1 MKMTASKRACTAMGK
16 ANDSAKKTIDVE
28 SARAKIRPRLERRR
42 GAPEVRGCR
51 SDDSASECRFM
62 VHHLKSVSAVA
73 LLVSAVAGLL
83 ALFSG
88 PGYRL
93 GLFSLPAAFHVLR
106 WGVYAGLVGL
116 LLAGVAL
123 WRARGR
129 SVLGAIALVLALVVV
144 GVPLRFQ
151 RLAASVPPIHDIT
164 TDTANP
170 PAFDA
175 VVALRKDAPNSLEY
189 SQEVARQ
196 QREAY
201 PDIKPLV
208 LEMPAAQ
215 VFDRAVRAAHDQGW
229 EIVAVNADTW
239 RIEATDTT
247 TFFGFKDDVVVR
259 LTPMDSRTVV
269 DVRSVS
275 RVGRS
280 DVGTNARRIR
290 RYLAA
295 LIS

>member
-1 MKMTASKRACTAMGK
+1 
-16 ANDSAKKTIDVE
+16 
-28 SARAKIRPRLERRR
+28 
-42 GAPEVRGCR
+42 
-51 SDDSASECRFM
+51 M

>member
-1 MKMTASKRACTAMGK
+1 
-16 ANDSAKKTIDVE
+16 
-28 SARAKIRPRLERRR
+28 
-42 GAPEVRGCR
+42 
-51 SDDSASECRFM
+51 M
-62 VHHLKSVSAVA
+62 VHHLKSVAAVA

-88 PGYRL
+88 PAYRL
-93 GLFSLPAAFHVLR
+93 GLFSLPAAFNVLR

-129 SVLGAIALVLALVVV
+129 SALGAMALVLALVVV

-189 SQEVARQ
+189 SQDVARQ

-201 PDIKPLV
+201 PDVKPLV

-215 VFDRAVRAAHDQGW
+215 VFDRAVGAAHDQGW
-229 EIVAVNADTW
+229 EVVVVNADTW

-280 DVGTNARRIR
+280 DVGANARRIR

-295 LIS
+295 LAG